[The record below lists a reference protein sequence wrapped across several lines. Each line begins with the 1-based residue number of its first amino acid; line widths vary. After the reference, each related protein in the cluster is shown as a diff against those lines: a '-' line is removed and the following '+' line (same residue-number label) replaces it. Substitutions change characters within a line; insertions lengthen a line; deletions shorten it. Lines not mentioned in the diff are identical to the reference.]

1 MHRSATVIVALL
13 CLSLSPLQAQ
23 KKELLT
29 PVDAYGDPLPR
40 GVLARMG
47 SVRLDCETDIQAA
60 SFDNEGKTLT
70 VLTAAKQEQLWVV
83 DVSTGKTISRTSLPK
98 GAGSFAFTTDR
109 RLLAVHVFDQV
120 DDPNGAGVNNVQAI
134 HVLSGTDQK
143 PIWKTDSGIEFA
155 SMALSADGKY
165 LAGGSKSEPGVSN
178 DIIVWEATTGK
189 QLVTLKGH
197 LTTAVTL
204 AFSPDGKKLFSFSR
218 GGENADNTAAIRGSV
233 SVWEMPSGKLLKE
246 MPAKGHWWVFSPNG
260 AIAAFRDVTKIHLWN
275 LETDKLIA
283 ILPEAGL
290 NYRFSPDGKTFA
302 SAPYKGMIRL
312 WDAAT
317 GKEIRTFKGVAGD
330 GTQPFAFSRDGK
342 ILATCSDHRSDTI
355 RFWDVE
361 KGTEIRP
368 FGGHN
373 VGISALAFA
382 PDGTK
387 LISGSVD
394 QTSRVWETATG
405 KELAQHEHKAGVTAV
420 AFSSDG
426 KTVASGDSSN
436 TTHIWDSTTGKLLHT
451 LESKLEV
458 PRGALPA
465 TCILSFSPDGKTLW
479 VGTRVFTMDG
489 RTVTAEK
496 GELVLYETAT
506 GKRIRSVDG
515 SDNYPLAISPDG
527 ELSVWTGQVRPKKGV
542 QAFGGWQEN
551 VVIRRLDNGRTLYQI
566 QTGDDYRMDEVL
578 EQVIFSPDSKSIALN
593 THYEAASF
601 HRSAIIPCYRLV
613 DVFSG
618 KNIVNRESADYPWTI
633 FPADGRVLAGS
644 YRIELIMAP
653 VGGMIR
659 QDGHSL
665 GVVDVVGKKVVGEL
679 PAHPM
684 STNAWAV
691 APNYKYFASAD
702 ANHTILVWDLTQQ
715 GWKPA
720 R

>member
-1 MHRSATVIVALL
+1 
-13 CLSLSPLQAQ
+13 
-23 KKELLT
+23 
-29 PVDAYGDPLPR
+29 
-40 GVLARMG
+40 MG
-47 SVRLDCETDIQAA
+47 SVRLDCETDIGDAR
-60 SFDNEGKTLT
+60 FDQDGKTLT
-70 VLTAAKQEQLWVV
+70 VLTAAKENQLWVF
-83 DVSTGKTISRTSLPK
+83 DVASGKTISRASLPK
-98 GAGSFAFTTDR
+98 GADSFAFTTDR
-109 RLLAVHVFDQV
+109 RLLAVHVFYQV
-120 DDPNGAGVNNVQAI
+120 DNPNGPGVSNVQAI

-143 PIWKTDSGIEFA
+143 PIWKTDSGIEFV
-155 SMALSADGKY
+155 SMALSSDGKY
-165 LAGGSKSEPGVSN
+165 VAGGSKSEPGVSN
-178 DIIVWEATTGK
+178 DIIVWDAATGK
-189 QLVTLKGH
+189 QLVVLKGH
-197 LTTAVTL
+197 LSAAATL

-218 GGENADNTAAIRGSV
+218 GSENADKTAAIRGSV
-233 SVWEMPSGKLLKE
+233 FVWEMPSGKLLKE
-246 MPAKGHWWVFSPNG
+246 MPAKGHWWVFSPSG

-283 ILPEAGL
+283 TLPEAGL
-290 NYRFSPDGKTFA
+290 NYRFSPDGKTVA
-302 SAPYKGMIRL
+302 SAPHRGMLRL

-330 GTQPFAFSRDGK
+330 GTTPLAFSPDGK

-373 VGISALAFA
+373 AGISALAFA
-382 PDGTK
+382 PDGKK
-387 LISGSVD
+387 LISGSTD

-405 KELAQHEHKAGVTAV
+405 KELAVHEHKAGVTAV

-436 TTHIWDSTTGKLLHT
+436 TTHIWDSSNGKLLHV

-458 PRGALPA
+458 PKDAHPA
-465 TCILSFSPDGKTLW
+465 TCVLSFSPDGKTLW
-479 VGTRVFTMDG
+479 VGTCVFIMSG
-489 RTVTAEK
+489 RTVTGEQ

-515 SDNYPLAISPDG
+515 SDSFPLAVSPDG
-527 ELSVWTGQVRPKKGV
+527 ELSVWTGRVRPK
-542 QAFGGWQEN
+542 QGGAQVSGDWQEK
-551 VVIRRLDNGRTLYQI
+551 VVVRRLDNGRTLYQI
-566 QTGDDYRMDEVL
+566 QTGDDYRRDEVVG
-578 EQVIFSPDSKSIALN
+578 QVIFSPDSKLIAMN
-593 THYEAASF
+593 SQYEAVSF

-618 KNIVNRESADYPWTI
+618 KDIVNRESADYPWTI

-644 YRIELIMAP
+644 YRIELLMAP

-659 QDGHSL
+659 QDAHAL

-684 STNAWAV
+684 STNSWAV
-691 APNYKYFASAD
+691 SHTGKHFASAD

-720 R
+720 K